1 MRRNLPFLEIE
12 GFTGNS
18 KDLTLSSKSAKL
30 VFGSLELDMKK
41 FSFDYNI
48 LVRVTKGGAMKKR
61 YSKPQIVQKEKIE
74 VLAGPCSKLVVG
86 CGGGPGAAS

>member
-48 LVRVTKGGAMKKR
+48 W
-61 YSKPQIVQKEKIE
+61 
-74 VLAGPCSKLVVG
+74 
-86 CGGGPGAAS
+86 